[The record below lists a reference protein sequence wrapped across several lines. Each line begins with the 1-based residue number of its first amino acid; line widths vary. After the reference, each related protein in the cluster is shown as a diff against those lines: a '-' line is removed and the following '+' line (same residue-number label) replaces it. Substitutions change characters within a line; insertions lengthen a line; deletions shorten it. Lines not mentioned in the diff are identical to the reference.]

1 MYINPTS
8 EAISALGFNPLET
21 TLVADHCYEELR
33 HVVDDNDGLEIGIW
47 DTDFN
52 EWVELYV

>member
-1 MYINPTS
+1 MYVNPIAA
-8 EAISALGFNPLET
+8 AITALGFNHLET
-21 TLVADHCYEELR
+21 SLVADTRYEELL
-33 HVVDDNDGLEIGIW
+33 HIIDDNDGLEIGLW